1 MQKED
6 FIPGKDA
13 SLEFSIASVAALIG
27 LAPDEGSLWAGLRGG
42 ELKALLAEYAEVQP
56 GVVGHA

>member
-13 SLEFSIASVAALIG
+13 SLEFPIASVAALIG

-42 ELKALLAEYAEVQP
+42 ELKALLAEYAEV
-56 GVVGHA
+56 

>member
-27 LAPDEGSLWAGLRGG
+27 PAPDEGSLWAGLRGG
-42 ELKALLAEYAEVQP
+42 RVESLA
-56 GVVGHA
+56 G